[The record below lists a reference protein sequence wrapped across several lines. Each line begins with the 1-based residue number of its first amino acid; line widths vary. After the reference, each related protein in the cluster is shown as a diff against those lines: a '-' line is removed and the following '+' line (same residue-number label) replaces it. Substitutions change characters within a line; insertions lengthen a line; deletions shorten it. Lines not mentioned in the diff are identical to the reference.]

1 MDNAPLFRRNVF
13 DQIHEIVFHGQGG
26 YDYAT
31 VYNMPIW
38 LRKFTFNKLKEW
50 YEKKNNPNKEN
61 NGDSWMTGEAKKEAL
76 QNKKIHPVNNMPLSF
91 LKK

>member
-1 MDNAPLFRRNVF
+1 M
-13 DQIHEIVFHGQGG
+13 FHGQGG

-50 YEKKNNPNKEN
+50 YEKQNNKGKKED
-61 NGDSWMTGEAKKEAL
+61 GDSWLKGEARNEAS
-76 QNKKIHPVNNMPLSF
+76 QNKTVSPMAHMSRPRF
-91 LKK
+91 KK